1 MQGVVRYKMAYGLAT
16 MQRERRLR
24 IRRGEPIRECGLDL
38 FPITMDHYEDF
49 IQCKDALVIRLSSL
63 PVRYVSY
70 DYLSAIFALEM
81 DALANSNSLS
91 TGGLFFRLMRLFGL
105 SVRIDMTAELLNQS
119 IYYRVNGGDIFI
131 DTIEI
136 NQTGADG
143 NPNTARITPFQFSSV
158 LRPLIAAQNQIVLP
172 DESENAEL
180 VEAYDKKKEIAQRGV
195 ALKTD
200 LDDLVSAVAYHSGV
214 SDAEIMDWN
223 VRDFENRR
231 RAIERDKRYMLY
243 AQAEMGGMVTFKNGN
258 PYPSWCFDAADDTL
272 GTMEYAEL
280 AKTLSG
286 AAAPGAGLPG

>member
-1 MQGVVRYKMAYGLAT
+1 MAYGLAN
-16 MQRERRLR
+16 MQRERRLH

-49 IQCKDALVIRLSSL
+49 IQCKDALTLRLSSL
-63 PVRYVSY
+63 PVRFVSM
-70 DYLSAIFALEM
+70 DYLSAVFALELE
-81 DALANSNSLS
+81 AIRNGTSGSS
-91 TGGLFFRLMRLFGL
+91 GGFFFRLMRLFGL
-105 SVRIDMTAELLNQS
+105 SLRIEVSAELLNDCVF
-119 IYYRVNGGDIFI
+119 YRADGQKNVTI
-131 DTIEI
+131 DHLELT
-136 NQTGADG
+136 QTGADG
-143 NPNTARITPFQFSSV
+143 NPNTATVTPFQFSSI
-158 LRPLIAAQNQIVLP
+158 LRPLIAAQNQIILP
-172 DESENAEL
+172 DESENADL
-180 VEAYDKKKEIAQRGV
+180 VDAYEMKKQIENKGV

-200 LDDLVSAVAYHSGV
+200 LDDLVSSVAYLSGV

-243 AQAEMGGMVTFKNGN
+243 AQAEMSGMVTFKNGN
-258 PYPSWCFDAADDTL
+258 PYPSWCFDAADDKL